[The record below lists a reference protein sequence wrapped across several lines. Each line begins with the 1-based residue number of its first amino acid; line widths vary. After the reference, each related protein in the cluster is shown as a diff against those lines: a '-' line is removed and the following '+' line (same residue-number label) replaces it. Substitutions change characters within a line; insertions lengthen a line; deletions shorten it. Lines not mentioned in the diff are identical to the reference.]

1 MRFRRAVSGHLH
13 LVPPVVTQLDRF
25 RQRWW
30 WSREAGGV
38 LLGRHLV
45 DSADLWVDEA
55 TVPQR
60 GDRRTRMTFYRS
72 DAHRWLALQRWEESG
87 GICGHLGLWH
97 THPEPLPQPSHI
109 DFADWRHALA
119 ADRFEGDSLVF
130 LIVGQQ
136 RLRCWQGWKDESRE
150 FVELTMETAS
160 Q

>member
-1 MRFRRAVSGHLH
+1 MRYRRAISGHVH
-13 LVPPVVTQLDRF
+13 LMPQVVAHLDRF
-25 RQRWW
+25 RQRWL

-45 DSADLWVDEA
+45 ESADLWVDEA

-60 GDRRTRMTFYRS
+60 GDRRTRTTFYRS
-72 DAHRWLALQRWEESG
+72 DTHSQLALKRWKESG
-87 GICGHLGLWH
+87 GTCGHLGLWH
-97 THPEPLPQPSHI
+97 THPEPDPQPSHT
-109 DFADWRHALA
+109 DLADWRHALA

-136 RLRCWQGWKDESRE
+136 QVRCWQGWKDTSRE
-150 FVELTMETAS
+150 FVELTMESAL